1 MPSAQIYSK
10 SQADK
15 CKWRT
20 VGRRHSLLSSEYLLT
35 TGFPFLL
42 DLLSLNNASVSYSQ
56 LLRKDKTRR
65 SHVNLNSSWY
75 SCGGSLRSS
84 GKAQVEMY
92 YQAVKQESCVFL
104 RYLAWNFLTDNKN
117 WPCFLLLTGY
127 QKTLKTESGGSTK
140 TTICSSFT
148 LNIYTPL
155 RPPFTPESSVL
166 LLFFADLAFYS
177 CHYFT
182 IYYYSKVLKNPLGNI
197 MWTCRREY
205 AFQTMAK

>member
-117 WPCFLLLTGY
+117 WPCFLFFPLLQNISEPKSWATYNGCAWPY
-127 QKTLKTESGGSTK
+127 NLH
-140 TTICSSFT
+140 ICILILTHFKI
-148 LNIYTPL
+148 L
-155 RPPFTPESSVL
+155 SSVFWVIFIV
-166 LLFFADLAFYS
+166 FFISYRKIF
-177 CHYFT
+177 
-182 IYYYSKVLKNPLGNI
+182 
-197 MWTCRREY
+197 
-205 AFQTMAK
+205 